1 MLNFKTS
8 LAAALLAGMLAGCGG
23 QSTSEPTVTATP
35 DKPAARQP
43 SAEGAKY
50 RLGAEPTGAKEVI
63 AVRSDAADGDQ
74 VVVVGRIGGDVNP
87 WVEGRAA
94 FSLVD
99 NSIRA
104 CSDIPGD
111 ACPTPWDY
119 CCETDK
125 LKTGKILVKFMDGG
139 GQLIASDA
147 RGLLGVGELDTV
159 VIEGKV
165 QKSEDGNA
173 VLLANGLYVKTQF
186 TGASAEGGHE
196 HHDHE
201 GHDHG
206 HEGHEHGD
214 HDHDEAPPADA
225 AASKS

>member
-1 MLNFKTS
+1 MLNFKFS
-8 LAAALLAGMLAGCGG
+8 AAAMLIAGLLAGCSS
-23 QSTSEPTVTATP
+23 QSTSQPTATA
-35 DKPAARQP
+35 DNPAARQP

-50 RLGAEPTGAKEVI
+50 RLAAEPIGAQEVI
-63 AVRSDAADGDQ
+63 AVRADSADGDA

-99 NSIRA
+99 NSVRA

-125 LKTGKILVKFMDGG
+125 LKTGKMLVKFVDDG

-147 RGLLGVGELDTV
+147 RELLGVGELDTV

-173 VLLANGLYVKTQF
+173 VLLANGVYVKTQF
-186 TGASAEGGHE
+186 TGTSGEAGHDD
-196 HHDHE
+196 HDHE

-206 HEGHEHGD
+206 HDHEGHEHE
-214 HDHDEAPPADA
+214 DHDEAQPADA
-225 AASKS
+225 AAAKS

>member
-1 MLNFKTS
+1 MLDLKFS
-8 LAAALLAGMLAGCGG
+8 AAAILIAGLLAGCSS
-23 QSTSEPTVTATP
+23 QSPSEPTSTATS
-35 DKPAARQP
+35 DKPESRQP

-50 RLGAEPTGAKEVI
+50 RLAAEPAGAQEVI
-63 AVRSDAADGDQ
+63 AVRSDAADGDK
-74 VVVVGRIGGDVNP
+74 VVIVGRIGGDVNP

-104 CSDIPGD
+104 CSDIAGD
-111 ACPTPWDY
+111 NCPTPWDY

-125 LKTGKILVKFMDGG
+125 LKTGKLLVKFVDDG

-147 RGLLGVGELDTV
+147 RELLGVSELDTV

-173 VLLANGLYVKTQF
+173 VVLASGVYVKAQF
-186 TGASAEGGHE
+186 TGTSGEEG
-196 HHDHE
+196 HDHE
-201 GHDHG
+201 GHDH
-206 HEGHEHGD
+206 EA
-214 HDHDEAPPADA
+214 HDHGEAEPADA
-225 AASKS
+225 AAKS

>member
-1 MLNFKTS
+1 MTKFES
-8 LAAALLAGMLAGCGG
+8 FIGAVLLAGVLAGCSA
-23 QSTSEPTVTATP
+23 QSTSEPTTSATA
-35 DKPAARQP
+35 DKPANRQP
-43 SAEGAKY
+43 SAEGARF
-50 RLGAEPTGAKEVI
+50 RLPAEPTGAQEVI
-63 AVRSDAADGDQ
+63 AVRANATDGDP

-87 WVEGRAA
+87 WVNGRAA

-125 LKTGKILVKFMDGG
+125 LKTGKILVKFVDDG

-147 RGLLGVGELDTV
+147 RELLGVRELDTV

-173 VLLANGLYVKTQF
+173 VLLANGVYVKSQF
-186 TGASAEGGHE
+186 AAGATEAGNQ
-196 HHDHE
+196 HHDHEHE
-201 GHDHG
+201 GHDH
-206 HEGHEHGD
+206 EQAEHEHG
-214 HDHDEAPPADA
+214 ETRPTDA
-225 AASKS
+225 AGTES

>member
-1 MLNFKTS
+1 MLQ
-8 LAAALLAGMLAGCGG
+8 LRIPAAAMLLAVVVAGCSS
-23 QSTSEPTVTATP
+23 QSTSQPTATATAEQ
-35 DKPAARQP
+35 PASREP
-43 SAEGAKY
+43 SPEGTKY
-50 RLGAEPTGAKEVI
+50 RLAAEPAGAQEVT
-63 AVRSDAADGDQ
+63 AVRTDAADGDK

-87 WVEGRAA
+87 WVDGRAA

-99 NSIRA
+99 NSVRA

-125 LKTGKILVKFMDGG
+125 LKTGKMLVKFVDDG

-147 RGLLGVGELDTV
+147 RELLGVGELDTV
-159 VIEGKV
+159 IIEGTV

-173 VLLANGLYVKTQF
+173 VLLASGLFVKSQF
-186 TGASAEGGHE
+186 TGASAEAGHE
-196 HHDHE
+196 GHDHD

-214 HDHDEAPPADA
+214 HDHDEAAPAATDA
-225 AASKS
+225 GQT

>member
-1 MLNFKTS
+1 MTKFKVSAAMLVVG
-8 LAAALLAGMLAGCGG
+8 LLAGCSS
-23 QSTSEPTVTATP
+23 QSTSQPTATT
-35 DKPAARQP
+35 DKPSARQP

-50 RLGAEPTGAKEVI
+50 RLAAEPAGAQEVI
-63 AVRSDAADGDQ
+63 AVRSDAADGDK

-99 NSIRA
+99 NSVRA

-125 LKTGKILVKFMDGG
+125 LKTGRMLVKVVDDA
-139 GQLIASDA
+139 GQLIGADA
-147 RGLLGVGELDTV
+147 RELLGVGELDTV

-173 VLLANGLYVKTQF
+173 VLLASGVYVKTQF
-186 TGASAEGGHE
+186 TGTSGEAGHD

-201 GHDHG
+201 GHDH
-206 HEGHEHGD
+206 EGHQHGD
-214 HDHDEAPPADA
+214 HDHDDAQPADA
-225 AASKS
+225 AAAKS